1 MAFTV
6 EVSPAA
12 RRQLRNLDRSVQ
24 RRVLRRLEALGMS
37 PRPPGVVQLT
47 SPAGPLYRVRE
58 GDWRIVYRVE
68 DDKLLVLVVRIG
80 HRSEVYR

>member
-1 MAFTV
+1 MAFAV

-12 RRQLRNLDRSVQ
+12 RRQLRKLDRTVQ
-24 RRVLRRLEALGMS
+24 RRVLRRLEALGTN

-47 SPAGPLYRVRE
+47 SPSGPLYRVRE

-68 DDKLLVLVVRIG
+68 DDNLLVLVVRIG
-80 HRSEVYR
+80 PRSGVYR